1 MKSDRELDGSNA
13 LSRRNFTLFTGSAV
27 TAALAGCAG
36 NGGNGGESDGNGN
49 ENEDG
54 EPAIDADE
62 RTVIASMPALW
73 DFTRQ
78 AAGDGENV
86 VEPLDIVPVGEHGH
100 DWNPDPATVE
110 DIDHAAG
117 FVYMRDF
124 AAWQDDAAEQL
135 EADGGTVVIEASE
148 GIDFFDSPAEEND
161 EHWWMD
167 PLSARDGV
175 DNIADGLAEIDPDN
189 EEHYRENAAAF
200 NEELQELHED
210 FQAIV
215 DRAELTSIVVA
226 THDSY
231 QWWNMRYG
239 IDVYSPVG
247 TSPDDAATPR
257 DVQEIEELIDA
268 EGIEHVLYDVGEPAQ
283 LAESLAEETGADILP
298 LSPVETQI
306 DGAPNFDTGIRMES
320 DWGYLEHFYEI
331 NLPSLERA
339 LNAE

>member
-1 MKSDRELDGSNA
+1 MSFNRERDGSNVV
-13 LSRRNFTLFTGSAV
+13 SRRNFALATGGVIVAS
-27 TAALAGCAG
+27 LAGCLG
-36 NGGNGGESDGNGN
+36 DN
-49 ENEDG
+49 ENPEL
-54 EPAIDADE
+54 DADE
-62 RTVIASMPALW
+62 NTVVASMPALW

-78 AAGDGENV
+78 VAGEGDDA
-86 VEPLDIVPVGEHGH
+86 VESLDIVPVGEHGH

-110 DIDHAAG
+110 DIDRAGG

-124 AAWQDDAAEQL
+124 ASWQDDAAEQL
-135 EADGGTVVIEASE
+135 EADADTVVIEASE
-148 GIDFFDSPAEEND
+148 GIDFFDSPAEDND

-167 PLSARDGV
+167 PVYAQDGV
-175 DNIADGLAEIDPDN
+175 ENIADGLAEMDPGN
-189 EEHYRENAAAF
+189 EDDYRENATAF

-210 FQAIV
+210 LQAIV

-231 QWWNMRYG
+231 QWWNQRYD
-239 IDVYSPVG
+239 IEVNSPVG
-247 TSPDDAATPR
+247 TSPDDAATPQ
-257 DVQEIEELIDA
+257 DVQEIEELIEA

-283 LAESLAEETGADILP
+283 LAESLAEETGAEILP

-306 DGAPNFDTGIRMES
+306 DGAPELDTGIEMEP

-339 LNAE
+339 LRAD